1 MSLTYDDIAEQQAD
15 LVRQLLPY
23 LRAPLPDGQV
33 ILCLLPP
40 PPPSEA
46 VRIAV
51 GPGPGEDHESMTVWE
66 IPLRADAR
74 TEDLLGGDDV
84 LALVRALHTG
94 TQIFSSSRMS
104 TVMGMPLVRVDPTRV
119 RPASPDGA
127 EGMLTILRTLVCPWT
142 EEQPE
147 PRLRGFLQRDPDRLR
162 LYLDRGEDPDVV
174 AAADVR
180 TSGALTAL
188 LAALPSLIEE
198 TGGPPEGD
206 PHCSR
211 LVDLTSW

>member
-33 ILCLLPP
+33 ILGLLPP

-94 TQIFSSSRMS
+94 TQI
-104 TVMGMPLVRVDPTRV
+104 
-119 RPASPDGA
+119 
-127 EGMLTILRTLVCPWT
+127 
-142 EEQPE
+142 
-147 PRLRGFLQRDPDRLR
+147 
-162 LYLDRGEDPDVV
+162 
-174 AAADVR
+174 
-180 TSGALTAL
+180 
-188 LAALPSLIEE
+188 
-198 TGGPPEGD
+198 
-206 PHCSR
+206 
-211 LVDLTSW
+211 